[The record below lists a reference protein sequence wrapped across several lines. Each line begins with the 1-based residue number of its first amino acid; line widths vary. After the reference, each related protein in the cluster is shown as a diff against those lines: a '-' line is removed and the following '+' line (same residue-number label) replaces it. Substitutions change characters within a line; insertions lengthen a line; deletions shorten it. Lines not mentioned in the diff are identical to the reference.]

1 MNLVILGSWLGSW
14 NPRNVFEMLLRNNR
28 EDFLSENEPNI
39 YYGLNDLKRR
49 TAGSL
54 SDVSY

>member
-1 MNLVILGSWLGSW
+1 MNLVRWLGSW
-14 NPRNVFEMLLRNNR
+14 NPRIVFEMLLRNSR

-39 YYGLNDLKRR
+39 YYGLDDLKRR

-54 SDVSY
+54 SDVNY